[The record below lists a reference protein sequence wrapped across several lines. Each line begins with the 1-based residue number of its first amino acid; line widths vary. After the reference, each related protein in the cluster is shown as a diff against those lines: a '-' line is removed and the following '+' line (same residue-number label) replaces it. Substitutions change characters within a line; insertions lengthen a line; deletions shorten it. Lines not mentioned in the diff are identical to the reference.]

1 MPIKKTIDNYKEQAN
16 IKHNNKYDYSQ
27 IIELITT
34 HTKVKIICPNHGLFE
49 QSFSKHL
56 SGDGCKKC
64 GI

>member
-1 MPIKKTIDNYKEQAN
+1 MKKTIDAYKEQTN
-16 IKHNNKYDYSQ
+16 IKHNCKYDYSQ
-27 IIELITT
+27 IIELNTT
-34 HTKVKIICPNHGLFE
+34 HAKVNIICPKHRIFE